1 MIHNKMS
8 VIELLPEDELLSL
21 QKEKEL
27 LTEKRAAG
35 IKLLAELNAQ
45 LNVVRSLKMQETLW
59 MKNSRK
65 SRENW
70 SIKRICRMLWLFRKR
85 DCFILEHNG
94 KRYSRI

>member
-1 MIHNKMS
+1 M
-8 VIELLPEDELLSL
+8 PEDEFLSL

-45 LNVVRSLKMQETLW
+45 LNVVRSLKIQETLW
-59 MKNSRK
+59 MKKQQEEQGELVNQ
-65 SRENW
+65 
-70 SIKRICRMLWLFRKR
+70 RICRLLWLFRKR